1 MPTCVEMRMHWLHSI
16 VRVPNK
22 EGDERKTANAKI
34 TAPPKSKTH
43 SN

>member
-22 EGDERKTANAKI
+22 EGDERKTANAKV
-34 TAPPKSKTH
+34 TATPKSK
-43 SN
+43 